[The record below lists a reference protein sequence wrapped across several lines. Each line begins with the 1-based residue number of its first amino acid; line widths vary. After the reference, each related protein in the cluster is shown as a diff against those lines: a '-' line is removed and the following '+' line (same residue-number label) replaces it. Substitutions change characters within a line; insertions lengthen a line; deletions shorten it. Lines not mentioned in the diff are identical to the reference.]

1 MSGGIYQGK
10 ILDHARNPRHRGVL
24 EPADFSHEDTG
35 TVCGDEVRID
45 IRIEGGR
52 IAAVAFSGRGCAV
65 SQAAASILSEL
76 LANMALA
83 DVRALTEED
92 LLAAIGVPLGPS
104 RRECALLSLW
114 VLRAGLAGA
123 SGEATD
129 SEGSLPGTRPA
140 GSVAGRETE
149 MLPAGSS
156 A

>member
-35 TVCGDEVRID
+35 LVCGDEVRID
-45 IRIEGGR
+45 LRVVGDR
-52 IAAVAFSGRGCAV
+52 VVAVACSGRGCAV

-114 VLRAGLAGA
+114 VLRAGMA
-123 SGEATD
+123 SGRAGVTD
-129 SEGSLPGTRPA
+129 STALP
-140 GSVAGRETE
+140 
-149 MLPAGSS
+149 L
-156 A
+156 